1 MTDMNETTE
10 VMMKTDRRGRLR
22 YTAQQK
28 QAFLEAFE
36 SSGLSG
42 PQFASLHGV
51 HYQTLV
57 SWLRKRRQA
66 SGDNHRALQSLV
78 LRGRP
83 SIPSV
88 SSCSNSSDADEKS
101 TVHHCDLQIPEIPPS
116 LRRPKPLKASAIG
129 AQDPVRTCVRG
140 PEVFATRPKTPG
152 KPGLFG
158 GCGLLRV
165 PIL

>member
-57 SWLRKRRQA
+57 SWLRKRSPTVIGGA
-66 SGDNHRALQSLV
+66 GIAAFTSLLV
-78 LRGRP
+78 LVGGRRWLGGGGDFP
-83 SIPSV
+83 
-88 SSCSNSSDADEKS
+88 
-101 TVHHCDLQIPEIPPS
+101 
-116 LRRPKPLKASAIG
+116 
-129 AQDPVRTCVRG
+129 
-140 PEVFATRPKTPG
+140 
-152 KPGLFG
+152 G
-158 GCGLLRV
+158 GCQPYTKGQAF
-165 PIL
+165 

>member
-1 MTDMNETTE
+1 MTDVNETTG
-10 VMMKTDRRGRLR
+10 VIMKTDRRGRLR

-66 SGDNHRALQSLV
+66 RGDNHPALQSLV
-78 LRGRP
+78 PAVIDGTPPREPTAAPLEIQLPCGLRLMCHGPTQLDMLTTLIR
-83 SIPSV
+83 
-88 SSCSNSSDADEKS
+88 KL
-101 TVHHCDLQIPEIPPS
+101 HPS
-116 LRRPKPLKASAIG
+116 LP
-129 AQDPVRTCVRG
+129 C
-140 PEVFATRPKTPG
+140 
-152 KPGLFG
+152 
-158 GCGLLRV
+158 
-165 PIL
+165 